1 MPNLFFELAREKLY
15 ACEDLS
21 DVLFWFD
28 YSDGEYIYQVTEAV
42 KRLFTRKDLTPKKAF
57 SISKLL
63 LGLSR
68 LPFITPGLD
77 VRISLSNRYPTEA
90 VFYAVGLNE
99 HEFITESGGYMD
111 LGYGADSFSGPT
123 FEVGIGFRF
132 LNNII
137 FGPDWP
143 AMFIEH
149 VEDGE
154 LEINDYSKDSELDW
168 DHDDGSEFWDWIRDN
183 EFRV

>member
-1 MPNLFFELAREKLY
+1 
-15 ACEDLS
+15 
-21 DVLFWFD
+21 
-28 YSDGEYIYQVTEAV
+28 
-42 KRLFTRKDLTPKKAF
+42 
-57 SISKLL
+57 
-63 LGLSR
+63 
-68 LPFITPGLD
+68 
-77 VRISLSNRYPTEA
+77 
-90 VFYAVGLNE
+90 
-99 HEFITESGGYMD
+99 MD

-132 LNNII
+132 LDNII